1 MEKYDLPSFPVEC
14 IMHDLFFN
22 EKFKISKYLLI
33 KQFHVWMILAPCC

>member
-22 EKFKISKYLLI
+22 EKFKVTLESMFSHDIN
-33 KQFHVWMILAPCC
+33 VEG